1 MWSTWKVHIDLTFKP
16 RSCQNGRSQEQTGG
30 RKLYSQNG
38 SLPFKTRE
46 LEHMYICRSNY
57 ALPRL
62 IVDNGLKD
70 LWRRENPDFS
80 NFTCYDR
87 SFCTRSRRDKVYTD
101 IKLASNTKSNH
112 IMVSFTDHYNAID
125 TLTSKTKTGKDSCYF
140 NNSLL
145 WKPEFST
152 TTKNLLFLL
161 KTHKKQPRFNKWL
174 VGIHQNLF

>member
-62 IVDNGLKD
+62 IVDNGLQD

-161 KTHKKQPRFNKWL
+161 KTHKKQPRLNKWL

>member
-1 MWSTWKVHIDLTFKP
+1 MSKREI
-16 RSCQNGRSQEQTGG
+16 SGANGRTEVVLSKREP
-30 RKLYSQNG
+30 
-38 SLPFKTRE
+38 PFKTRE
-46 LEHMYICRSNY
+46 LEHIYICRSNY

-161 KTHKKQPRFNKWL
+161 KTHKKQLRFNK
-174 VGIHQNLF
+174 